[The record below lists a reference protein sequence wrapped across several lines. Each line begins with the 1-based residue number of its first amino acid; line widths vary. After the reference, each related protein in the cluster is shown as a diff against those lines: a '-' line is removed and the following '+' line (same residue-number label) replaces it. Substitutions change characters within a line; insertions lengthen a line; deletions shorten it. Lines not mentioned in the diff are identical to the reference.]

1 MRISDWSSDGALP
14 IYRNLRRGRVVV
26 EVPREAAGCGRTIQ
40 HRTIPLVPAL
50 ARADGESQPLH
61 QGIQFGRSFAEK
73 RVIGVARFQVGCGP
87 VRIAVDDAVGFD
99 DAWVD
104 GADRWIVD
112 CGAVLAKIIS
122 AHKDTAQSYTS
133 LKL

>member
-1 MRISDWSSDGALP
+1 MRQGNCYLG
-14 IYRNLRRGRVVV
+14 RGRCVV
-26 EVPREAAGCGRTIQ
+26 EDPREEAVCGRTIQ
-40 HRTIPLVPAL
+40 HRTSPLVPAL

-112 CGAVLAKIIS
+112 RGAVLAKIIS
-122 AHKDTAQSYTS
+122 AYNEIDQSYLS